1 MSGRTRGQQGEDI
14 HQSNQTAAWGHL
26 EDGHANSQKAHSEYW
41 NYTHYLLQNEIK
53 LMNIYRLQK
62 SAIAYFQRICPN
74 QKLERIFMD
83 WCWWILA
90 GLPFQHLVRIM
101 DCYFHEGIKVL
112 YRVALVILNLFHK
125 ECQSNNEW
133 SPDNIKND
141 IGNALIK
148 FCKKIPV
155 SPAKLLHTAFSIRGL
170 RLVCSVEYI

>member
-1 MSGRTRGQQGEDI
+1 
-14 HQSNQTAAWGHL
+14 
-26 EDGHANSQKAHSEYW
+26 
-41 NYTHYLLQNEIK
+41 
-53 LMNIYRLQK
+53 
-62 SAIAYFQRICPN
+62 
-74 QKLERIFMD
+74 MD

-112 YRVALVILNLFHK
+112 YRVALVIINLFHK

-155 SPAKLLHTAFSIRGL
+155 SPSKLLHAAFSIRGL
-170 RLVCSVEYI
+170 RLAE